1 MTSHPLLKHKRQGK
15 KCSAVCWHCCRWS
28 RPLTQVELLV
38 HKVVALKK
46 SRDKLLEQ
54 LDGQSVE
61 MEQLMA
67 DNQVCH

>member
-1 MTSHPLLKHKRQGK
+1 MLCCVLAMLSLLTS
-15 KCSAVCWHCCRWS
+15 
-28 RPLTQVELLV
+28 TQVELLV